1 MLRCRPVFPSPRSG
15 PSLVFL
21 GFFAWIVIAAG
32 RVHAAPLPPDLTDT
46 LAHFHAAGP
55 KGWSFLQTTESGGQ
69 SLAEYFDATQPANDR
84 WSLRQK
90 NGRPPTKE
98 ELADY
103 SQGQALNSATFTAPR
118 IQDQIDLTTAALV
131 RRDDTRSVWRFQMKP
146 GDDDDKTSRYM
157 KVTVTYHQPTH
168 TIEQVE
174 ITNTEPFSPVLA
186 VKISETRTVMTYSL
200 PSPES
205 PSQLRRVTL
214 LVRGRAFW
222 FKTLDQ
228 DMTVT
233 FSGHVW
239 AWGK

>member
-1 MLRCRPVFPSPRSG
+1 MLRCRPVFRSPRSG
-15 PSLVFL
+15 PALGFL
-21 GFFAWIVIAAG
+21 GFLAWIVIATG
-32 RVHAAPLPPDLTDT
+32 LVHAAPLPSDLMDT
-46 LAHFHAAGP
+46 LAHFHPAGP
-55 KGWSFLQTTESGGQ
+55 KGWSFLQTTESAGQ
-69 SLAEYFDATQPANDR
+69 SLVEYFDAIQPANER

-118 IQDQIDLTTAALV
+118 IQDQIDLTTAVLV

-146 GDDDDKTSRYM
+146 SDDDKTSRYM
-157 KVTVTYHQPTH
+157 TVTVTYHQPTH

-174 ITNTEPFSPVLA
+174 IANLEPFSPVLA

-200 PSPES
+200 PSAES
-205 PSQLRRVTL
+205 PSQLQRVTL
-214 LVRGRAFW
+214 LVRGQAFW

-239 AWGK
+239 AGKK